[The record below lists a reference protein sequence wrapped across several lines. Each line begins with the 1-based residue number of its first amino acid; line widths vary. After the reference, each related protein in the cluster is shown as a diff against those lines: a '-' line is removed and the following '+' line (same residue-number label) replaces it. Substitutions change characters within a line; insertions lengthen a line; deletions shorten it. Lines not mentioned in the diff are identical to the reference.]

1 MQKKKIAKVVL
12 TKGVKLQMVCFKTT
26 ATIILSAQSQPFFQG
41 YRSIL
46 PTSLAYFIPQTN
58 GFEP

>member
-1 MQKKKIAKVVL
+1 MQNKNSQQGL
-12 TKGVKLQMVCFKTT
+12 LEHEVKLHTKKFH
-26 ATIILSAQSQPFFQG
+26 ADSFLSAQSQPFFQG

>member
-1 MQKKKIAKVVL
+1 MQNKNSQQGRLKHE
-12 TKGVKLQMVCFKTT
+12 VKLHTKTSQ
-26 ATIILSAQSQPFFQG
+26 ADPLLSAQSQPFFQG

>member
-1 MQKKKIAKVVL
+1 MQNWNSQQGLLKHEIEFH
-12 TKGVKLQMVCFKTT
+12 TKTFQADPLQ
-26 ATIILSAQSQPFFQG
+26 SAQSQPFFQG